1 MFRLL
6 CPPAFQFRSAVWL
19 PETLYK
25 PEYFQGDWGAGNTET
40 VGSVF
45 WAHTEGAATN
55 HQKFSMQRAGFIQLF
70 CLKD

>member
-1 MFRLL
+1 
-6 CPPAFQFRSAVWL
+6 L

-25 PEYFQGDWGAGNTET
+25 PEYFQGDWAAGNTET

-45 WAHTEGAATN
+45 CAHTEGEATN
-55 HQKFSMQRAGFIQLF
+55 HQTISIQRARFIQLF